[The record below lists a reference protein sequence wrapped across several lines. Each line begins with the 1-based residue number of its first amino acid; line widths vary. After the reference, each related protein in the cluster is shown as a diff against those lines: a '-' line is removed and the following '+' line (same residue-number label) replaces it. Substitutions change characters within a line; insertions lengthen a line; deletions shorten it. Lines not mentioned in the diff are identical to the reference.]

1 MKYLSQFTVIL
12 GFSFCGELLHSLL
25 PFPIPASVYG
35 MVLLFA
41 ALMSGLVKVEQVG
54 DTGRFLVGIMTVM
67 FVSPAV
73 GILNCWDVIAP
84 ALVPILCIV
93 IVSLVLVFGVSGR
106 VTQYFIERKE
116 KNNG

>member
-1 MKYLSQFTVIL
+1 MKYLEQFTVIL
-12 GFSFCGELLHSLL
+12 GFSFLGELLHGLL
-25 PFPIPASVYG
+25 PLPIPASVYG

-41 ALMSGLVKVEQVG
+41 ALMLGLVKIRQVG
-54 DTGRFLVGIMTVM
+54 ETGRFLVGIMTVM

-93 IVSLVLVFGVSGR
+93 VVPLVLVFGVSGR
-106 VTQYFIERKE
+106 ITQYFIERKE
-116 KNNG
+116 NHHG